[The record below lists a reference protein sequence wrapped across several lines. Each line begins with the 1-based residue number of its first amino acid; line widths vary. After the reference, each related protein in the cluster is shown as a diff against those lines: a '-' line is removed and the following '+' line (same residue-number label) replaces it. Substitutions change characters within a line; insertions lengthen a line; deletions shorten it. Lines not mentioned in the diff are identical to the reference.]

1 MKTRFNRDK
10 SNSKND
16 IGQLTNWIKVG
27 LKWWTPWPGVVKQF
41 QDILSGITNE
51 LDAQQETITNLTT
64 AVAEKDEIIDQ
75 LRRDV
80 ANSLAD
86 SAKLRDKLYQSD
98 LDRDLR
104 LARLGLHL

>member
-1 MKTRFNRDK
+1 MT
-10 SNSKND
+10 
-16 IGQLTNWIKVG
+16 Q
-27 LKWWTPWPGVVKQF
+27 VVNGDVTQF

-51 LDAQQETITNLTT
+51 LDAQQETIANLTT

-80 ANSLAD
+80 ASSLDD
-86 SAKLRDKLYQSD
+86 SAKLREKLYQSD

-104 LARLGLHL
+104 LARLGLHDLGL

>member
-1 MKTRFNRDK
+1 MT
-10 SNSKND
+10 
-16 IGQLTNWIKVG
+16 Q
-27 LKWWTPWPGVVKQF
+27 VVNGDVTQF

-51 LDAQQETITNLTT
+51 LDAQQETIANLTT

-80 ANSLAD
+80 ASSLDD
-86 SAKLRDKLYQSD
+86 SAKLREKLYQSD

-104 LARLGLHL
+104 LARLGLHELGL